1 MISRVNLTMRHVN
14 TRERETRMFKN
25 SQWLNKF
32 LKNLATF
39 FGVGF
44 FPKSPGTAGTF
55 ATIPLVLLLSWAG
68 PLVYMVF
75 VILLL
80 PVAILA
86 AQVYQEETGGHDRQ
100 EIVID
105 EVIGFLIAMTW
116 LPMTWKSMLLGF
128 LLFRVLDIFKPFPIG
143 YLDKKIPGGLGVV
156 IDDVVAGIIASL
168 ILQYIYQHTNWLG
181 EQVMVFTS

>member
-1 MISRVNLTMRHVN
+1 MLENAQGLR
-14 TRERETRMFKN
+14 
-25 SQWLNKF
+25 KF

-44 FPKSPGTAGTF
+44 FPKGPGTAGTV

-68 PLVYMVF
+68 PLVYMAF
-75 VILLL
+75 VIILL
-80 PVAILA
+80 PLA
-86 AQVYQEETGGHDRQ
+86 VISAQVYEDDKGGHDHK

-105 EVIGFLIAMTW
+105 EVLGFMIAMTW
-116 LPMTWKSMLLGF
+116 LPMTWKAMLAGF

-156 IDDVVAGIIASL
+156 LDDVAAGIIASI
-168 ILQYIYQHTNWLG
+168 ILQYLYQHTDWLG
-181 EQVMVFTS
+181 AQIMVFTS